1 MTACSDPGIIFEMK
15 EIESTHHDEGND
27 IEIMAR
33 SPSQSQPYSP
43 VRSTDLIHKD
53 TPDRPRELLNGEGME
68 DIEEGFVSDNYH
80 SNNGKPIVNHNAS
93 ALDTPFESSVV
104 VDGAANRIVVGAA
117 QRASRGANLNHSSS
131 SSSNN
136 SSSSINALAST
147 QINAPYLPPP
157 SKIECGRCQ
166 LLRPRDASHCHD
178 CGVCVK
184 KLDHH
189 CPVSH
194 CPYLY
199 YETF

>member
-27 IEIMAR
+27 IEITAR
-33 SPSQSQPYSP
+33 LPSQSQPYSP
-43 VRSTDLIHKD
+43 VRSTDLIHQD
-53 TPDRPRELLNGEGME
+53 IPDCSRVPDILNAERME

-80 SNNGKPIVNHNAS
+80 TSNIKPIMNHNAT
-93 ALDTPFESSVV
+93 ALDTPFESSVMME
-104 VDGAANRIVVGAA
+104 GAANRIVVGAA

-131 SSSNN
+131 SSSNI
-136 SSSSINALAST
+136 SSSSANALASI

-189 CPVSH
+189 CP
-194 CPYLY
+194 
-199 YETF
+199 

>member
-1 MTACSDPGIIFEMK
+1 MK

-43 VRSTDLIHKD
+43 VRSTDLIHAAI
-53 TPDRPRELLNGEGME
+53 PYRSREPELLNREGME

-80 SNNGKPIVNHNAS
+80 TSNIKPTMDHNAT
-93 ALDTPFESSVV
+93 ALDTPFESSVMME
-104 VDGAANRIVVGAA
+104 GAANRIVVGAA

-136 SSSSINALAST
+136 SSSSTTALVST

-189 CPVSH
+189 CPVSLSSQLCYGTLLVH
-194 CPYLY
+194 
-199 YETF
+199 TD